1 MWRIVIVLIIL
12 PLSVFPQET
21 SEQYIDKGLL
31 RAQGNIAMGSFL
43 KSPSSSTYYISGDLE
58 YYTSRSISVKGSS
71 NFFLGGSQ
79 NDYLI
84 FTKNHSILVGALY
97 HFKTKGNFDPFIGL
111 EPGFNLSQL
120 EVNKDIRTLD
130 AIVTASTFP
139 ATVNPIFVT
148 SAGFNYYAN
157 KYFSLF
163 ANVRLVQGK
172 HFSDITA
179 VSLNEVKFSFGLGW
193 HLWVRKGYCNF
204 AKPVAL

>member
-139 ATVNPIFVT
+139 ATVKSVLKRA
-148 SAGFNYYAN
+148 SRWRVA
-157 KYFSLF
+157 SL
-163 ANVRLVQGK
+163 
-172 HFSDITA
+172 D
-179 VSLNEVKFSFGLGW
+179 
-193 HLWVRKGYCNF
+193 
-204 AKPVAL
+204 